1 MELWIAPFRLKF
13 RHPFGT
19 AHGFRDGTD
28 SVFIKLVRNGV
39 AGYGEATMP
48 PYVKEDQR
56 LVIESL
62 RSVDLEMLDRGDLE
76 SLRGLDPCARA
87 GISTAFFDLV
97 SREKDVPIGE
107 LLQVEIQPIPDRI
120 SLITLGLCPIDEIP
134 SKLDQIP
141 KFNGLKI
148 KLNGDQDEQRLKVIL
163 KHDPRPILI
172 DANQAWHHVDQA
184 IRIIDL
190 IESERLI
197 GFEQPFAVDRTDLQF
212 DLMER
217 SEITVYADESIQTV
231 SDLENASEFFNGV
244 NLKLMKCGGLDM
256 AVAMAKLARS
266 KGMRIMLGS
275 MSESSI
281 GCAAMF
287 QLAPIAQVIDLDGP
301 WLIAND
307 PYQGLDLVDGELHWG
322 LSQDPAASI
331 ELDWTPIGA

>member
-28 SVFIKLVRNGV
+28 SVFIKLVRNGI

-56 LVIESL
+56 SVIESL
-62 RSVDLEMLDRGDLE
+62 ERVDLEMLDRADLE
-76 SLRGLDPCARA
+76 GLHGLGPCARA

-107 LLQVEIQPIPDRI
+107 LLQVEIESVPNRI
-120 SLITLGLCPIDEIP
+120 SLITLGLCPIDEIA
-134 SKLDQIP
+134 SKLDQLP

-172 DANQAWHHVDQA
+172 DANQAWHHLDQA
-184 IRIIDL
+184 FKMIDL
-190 IESERLI
+190 IPPERLI
-197 GFEQPFAVDRTDLQF
+197 GFEQPFAVDRTDLQLG
-212 DLMER
+212 LMDR
-217 SEITVYADESIQTV
+217 SEVTVYADESIQTLN
-231 SDLENASEFFNGV
+231 DLYNASEQFNGV

-256 AVAMAKLARS
+256 AVAMARLARS
-266 KGMRIMLGS
+266 NRMKVMLGS

-287 QLAPIAQVIDLDGP
+287 QLAPIAQVLDLDGP

-307 PYQGLDLVDGELHWG
+307 PSQGLDLVDGELH
-322 LSQDPAASI
+322 LTSSRSPATLIGS
-331 ELDWTPIGA
+331 DWTPIGA